1 MIVQAEQLQH
11 CHEQTFSCQNFKM
24 YNEEFSKSFFTKV
37 LQLQLLLGNG
47 VLHHYIDIKDFNFLT
62 WKIFQENGISWK
74 RNSYTLQSTCGH
86 HIFFFWRQDSVY
98 EILRHNHRNYIFVI
112 SVLIHC
118 LTDNLHVG
126 VMNLSNFVQ
135 GKGETMI
142 CRIFLITCKTKV
154 LKFILIS

>member
-24 YNEEFSKSFFTKV
+24 YNEEFSKSFFIKV

-47 VLHHYIDIKDFNFLT
+47 VLHHYRHKRLSLT
-62 WKIFQENGISWK
+62 WKIFLENGISWK
-74 RNSYTLQSTCGH
+74 RNSYSLQSTCGH

-98 EILRHNHRNYIFVI
+98 EILHHNHYIFVI

-142 CRIFLITCKTKV
+142 CRIFFITCKTKV
-154 LKFILIS
+154 MFGFLTHLS

>member
-1 MIVQAEQLQH
+1 
-11 CHEQTFSCQNFKM
+11 M

-47 VLHHYIDIKDFNFLT
+47 VLHHYRHKRLSLT
-62 WKIFQENGISWK
+62 RKIFQENGFSWK
-74 RNSYTLQSTCGH
+74 RNSYSLKSTCGH

-112 SVLIHC
+112 SVLIQC

-142 CRIFLITCKTKV
+142 CRIFLITCKTKAIFGF
-154 LKFILIS
+154 LTHLS